1 MTAAQTTGTATGPAG
16 RSAKRT
22 IFHADLDAFFVAVER
37 VLDPS
42 LIGKPVIVG
51 GLGNRGVVATAS
63 YEARKFGVHSA
74 QPMAIARRRCPQA
87 VYLRGNREKYSEFS
101 GRFFEIL
108 EDFTPAVVGVSI
120 DEAYLDMTGSERLF
134 GEPVEV
140 AEEIR
145 RRTREEVGITVSI
158 GIGPNKLVAKM
169 ASEEAKPDGVFQVL
183 LENVEEFMKPQPV
196 RALPGIGPKSA
207 EALATLQIE
216 TLGQLAEHPV
226 GPIRRALGPN
236 IAGWLQLRARGIDNS
251 PIRERPKSKSIS
263 AETTFSDDL
272 VEVSDMEDV
281 LRRLSERVGRRLRK
295 SGMHARNV
303 GLKLRYPD
311 FTTVTRQTTLQQAAD
326 GDDVI
331 IKSAHAL
338 LKKTMRERSGAVRLL
353 GVSVSG
359 LGEPAAQLS
368 LLDNSVQKDSAIS
381 LAVDKAREKF
391 GDDVV
396 FRGS

>member
-1 MTAAQTTGTATGPAG
+1 MGTAPTSQPQ
-16 RSAKRT
+16 RVETHEHRVV
-22 IFHADLDAFFVAVER
+22 FHADLDAFYVAVER

-101 GRFFEIL
+101 KRFFAIL
-108 EDFTPAVVGVSI
+108 ERFTPVVAGVSI

-134 GEPVEV
+134 GRPIQV

-145 RRTREEVGITVSI
+145 RLTREEVGITVSI
-158 GIGPNKLVAKM
+158 GIGPSKLVAKM
-169 ASEEAKPDGVFQVL
+169 ASEEAKPDGVFEVKPD
-183 LENVEEFMKPQPV
+183 EVESFMAPQPV

-207 EALATLQIE
+207 EALATLRID
-216 TLGQLAEHPV
+216 TLGQLASHPV

-236 IAGWLQLRARGIDNS
+236 VAGWLQLRARGIDNS
-251 PIRERPKSKSIS
+251 PVRERAKSKSIS
-263 AETTFSDDL
+263 AETTFSENVADPN
-272 VEVSDMEDV
+272 EMEKV
-281 LRRLSERVGRRLRK
+281 LQRLSERVGRRLRR

-311 FTTVTRQTTLQQAAD
+311 FATVTRQATLSQSSG

-331 IKSAHAL
+331 TMTVHEL
-338 LKKTMRERSGAVRLL
+338 LKKTLRERSGAVRLL
-353 GVSVSG
+353 GVAVGG
-359 LGEPAAQLS
+359 LGEPMAQLS
-368 LLDNSVQKDSAIS
+368 LLDDSPQKDSAIS
-381 LAVDKAREKF
+381 TAVDKARERF
-391 GDDVV
+391 GDGAVT
-396 FRGS
+396 RGS

>member
-1 MTAAQTTGTATGPAG
+1 MSQQ
-16 RSAKRT
+16 RT
-22 IFHADLDAFFVAVER
+22 VFHADLDAFYVAVER

-74 QPMAIARRRCPQA
+74 QPMAIARRRAPHA

-101 GRFFEIL
+101 RRFFSIL
-108 EDFTPAVVGVSI
+108 EQFTPVVAGVSI
-120 DEAYLDMTGSERLF
+120 DEAYLDMTGSDRLF
-134 GEPVEV
+134 GPPVEV

-169 ASEEAKPDGVFQVL
+169 ASEDAKPDGVFEVKP
-183 LENVEEFMKPQPV
+183 EDVEEFMASKPV

-207 EALATLQIE
+207 EALKTLRID
-216 TLGQLAEHPV
+216 TLGQLAAHPV

-236 IAGWLQLRARGIDNS
+236 VAGWLQLRAKGVDNS
-251 PIRERPKSKSIS
+251 PVVERAKSKSIS
-263 AETTFSDDL
+263 AETTFS
-272 VEVSDMEDV
+272 EDV
-281 LRRLSERVGRRLRK
+281 ASVDEMANVLQRLSERVGRRLRR

-311 FTTVTRQTTLQQAAD
+311 FTTVTRQTTLQQASD
-326 GDDVI
+326 GDAAI
-331 IKSAHAL
+331 SESAKMLLIKA
-338 LKKTMRERSGAVRLL
+338 MGERAGAVRLL

-359 LGEPAAQLS
+359 LGAPAAQLS
-368 LLDNSVQKDSAIS
+368 LLDDTPQRDSAIS
-381 LAVDKAREKF
+381 DAVDRARDRF
-391 GDDVV
+391 GEDAVK
-396 FRGS
+396 RGS

>member
-1 MTAAQTTGTATGPAG
+1 MSQQ
-16 RSAKRT
+16 RT
-22 IFHADLDAFFVAVER
+22 VFHADLDAFYVAVER

-87 VYLRGNREKYSEFS
+87 VYLSGHREKYSEFS
-101 GRFFEIL
+101 KRFFEIL
-108 EDFTPAVVGVSI
+108 EQFTPTVAGVSI

-134 GEPVEV
+134 GPPKVA

-145 RRTREEVGITVSI
+145 KRTREQVGIAVSI
-158 GIGPNKLVAKM
+158 GIGPSRLVAKM
-169 ASEEAKPDGVFQVL
+169 ASEDAKPDGVFEVQPD
-183 LENVEEFMKPQPV
+183 EVETFMFSKPV

-207 EALATLQIE
+207 EALATLKIE

-236 IAGWLQLRARGIDNS
+236 IAAWLQLRARGVDNS
-251 PIRERPKSKSIS
+251 AVKVRAKSKSIS
-263 AETTFSDDL
+263 AETTFS
-272 VEVSDMEDV
+272 EDV
-281 LRRLSERVGRRLRK
+281 DSVDEMAAALQRLSERVGRRLRGT
-295 SGMHARNV
+295 GMHARNV

-311 FTTVTRQTTLQQAAD
+311 FTTVTRQTTLLQAAD

-331 IKSAHAL
+331 SDSVKML
-338 LKKTMRERSGAVRLL
+338 LRKTIGERAGSVRLL

-368 LLDNSVQKDSAIS
+368 LLDDSPQKDSAIS
-381 LAVDKAREKF
+381 GAVDRAKERF
-391 GDDVV
+391 GEDAIK
-396 FRGS
+396 RGGG

>member
-1 MTAAQTTGTATGPAG
+1 MVATPTTEPQPAETLEE
-16 RSAKRT
+16 RVV
-22 IFHADLDAFFVAVER
+22 FHADLDAFFVAVER

-87 VYLRGNREKYSEFS
+87 VYLRGNRDKYSEFS
-101 GRFFEIL
+101 KKFFAIL
-108 EDFTPAVVGVSI
+108 ERFTPTVAGVSI

-134 GEPVEV
+134 GRPVEV

-145 RRTREEVGITVSI
+145 RRTSEEVGITVSI

-169 ASEEAKPDGVFQVL
+169 ASEEAKPDGVFQVKPG
-183 LENVEEFMKPQPV
+183 EVEAFMAPKPV

-207 EALATLQIE
+207 EALSTLSIE
-216 TLGQLAEHPV
+216 TLGQLASYPV

-236 IAGWLQLRARGIDNS
+236 VAGWLQLRARGIDNS
-251 PIRERPKSKSIS
+251 PVRERAKSKSIS
-263 AETTFSDDL
+263 AETTFS
-272 VEVSDMEDV
+272 EDV
-281 LRRLSERVGRRLRK
+281 NDPAEMESVLLRLSERVGRRLRR
-295 SGMHARNV
+295 SGMHARSV

-311 FTTVTRQTTLQQAAD
+311 FTTVTRQATLQQSSD
-326 GDDVI
+326 GDDMI
-331 IKSAHAL
+331 RKTAQAL

-353 GVSVSG
+353 GVSVAG
-359 LGEPAAQLS
+359 LGEPIAQLS
-368 LLDNSVQKDSAIS
+368 LLDNTSQKDSAIS
-381 LAVDKAREKF
+381 GAVDKARERF
-391 GDDVV
+391 GEDAVT
-396 FRGS
+396 RGQ

>member
-1 MTAAQTTGTATGPAG
+1 MSEQ
-16 RSAKRT
+16 RT
-22 IFHADLDAFFVAVER
+22 VFHADLDAFYVAVER

-101 GRFFEIL
+101 KRFFKIL
-108 EDFTPAVVGVSI
+108 DDFTPVVAGVSI
-120 DEAYLDMTGSERLF
+120 DEAYLDMTGSDRLF
-134 GEPVEV
+134 GPPKVV

-145 RRTREEVGITVSI
+145 RRTWEEVGITVSI
-158 GIGPNKLVAKM
+158 GIGPSKLVAKM
-169 ASEEAKPDGVFQVL
+169 ASEEAKPDGVFEVL
-183 LENVEEFMKPQPV
+183 PEEVEAFMAPKPV

-207 EALATLQIE
+207 EALATLNIE
-216 TLGQLAEHPV
+216 TLGQLAAHPV

-236 IAGWLQLRARGIDNS
+236 SAGWLQLRARGVDNA
-251 PIRERPKSKSIS
+251 PVRERAKSKSIS
-263 AETTFSDDL
+263 AETTFSENVDSVD
-272 VEVSDMEDV
+272 EMSNV
-281 LRRLSERVGRRLRK
+281 LRRLSERVGSRLRR

-311 FTTVTRQTTLQQAAD
+311 FTTVTRQTTLHQASD
-326 GDDVI
+326 GDDAIAGSVQM
-331 IKSAHAL
+331 L
-338 LKKTMRERSGAVRLL
+338 LKKAMRERAGSVRLL

-368 LLDNSVQKDSAIS
+368 LLDDTPQKDSAIS
-381 LAVDKAREKF
+381 NAMDKARERF
-391 GDDVV
+391 GESAVK
-396 FRGS
+396 RGG

>member
-1 MTAAQTTGTATGPAG
+1 MTQQ
-16 RSAKRT
+16 RT
-22 IFHADLDAFFVAVER
+22 VFHADLDAFYVAVER

-74 QPMAIARRRCPQA
+74 QPMSVARRRCPQA
-87 VYLRGNREKYSEFS
+87 VYLRGNRDKYSEFS
-101 GRFFEIL
+101 KRFFGIL
-108 EDFTPAVVGVSI
+108 KQFSPVVAGVSI

-134 GEPVEV
+134 GPPKKA

-145 RRTREEVGITVSI
+145 RRTQGEVGIAVSI
-158 GIGPNKLVAKM
+158 GIGPSKLVAKM

-183 LENVEEFMKPQPV
+183 PDEVEEFMASKPV

-207 EALATLQIE
+207 ESLATLRIE

-236 IAGWLQLRARGIDNS
+236 NAGWLQLRARGVDNS
-251 PIRERPKSKSIS
+251 PVKERAKSKSIS
-263 AETTFSDDL
+263 AETTFS
-272 VEVSDMEDV
+272 EDVDSVDEMIEV
-281 LRRLSERVGRRLRK
+281 LRRLSERVGRRLRR

-311 FTTVTRQTTLQQAAD
+311 FTTVTRQTTLLKAAD

-331 IKSAHAL
+331 TGSVQML
-338 LKKTMRERSGAVRLL
+338 LKKTMGERAGSVRLL

-368 LLDNSVQKDSAIS
+368 LLDDSSEKDSAIS
-381 LAVDKAREKF
+381 VALDRARDRFGEDAVR
-391 GDDVV
+391 
-396 FRGS
+396 RGG

>member
-1 MTAAQTTGTATGPAG
+1 MSQQ
-16 RSAKRT
+16 RT
-22 IFHADLDAFFVAVER
+22 VFHADLDAFFVAVER

-42 LIGKPVIVG
+42 LIGKPVIIG

-87 VYLRGNREKYSEFS
+87 IYLRGNRDKYSEFS
-101 GRFFEIL
+101 KRFFEIL
-108 EDFTPAVVGVSI
+108 EQFTPVVAAVSI
-120 DEAYLDMTGSERLF
+120 DEAYLDMTGSDRLF
-134 GEPVEV
+134 GPPKVV

-145 RRTREEVGITVSI
+145 KRTQENVGIAVSI

-169 ASEEAKPDGVFQVL
+169 ASEEAKPDGVFEVL
-183 LENVEEFMKPQPV
+183 PGDVESFMASKPV

-207 EALATLQIE
+207 EALATLNIE
-216 TLGQLAEHPV
+216 TLGQLSAHPT

-236 IAGWLQLRARGIDNS
+236 VAGWLQLRAQGIDNS
-251 PIRERPKSKSIS
+251 PVKERAKSKSIS
-263 AETTFSDDL
+263 AETTFS
-272 VEVSDMEDV
+272 EDV
-281 LRRLSERVGRRLRK
+281 DSLDEMTDVLQRLSERVGRRLRR

-311 FTTVTRQTTLQQAAD
+311 FTTVTRQTTLLQAAD

-331 IKSAHAL
+331 TDSSQML
-338 LKKTMRERSGAVRLL
+338 LRKTMSERAGAVRLL

-368 LLDNSVQKDSAIS
+368 LLDSGSEKDSAIS
-381 LAVDKAREKF
+381 GAVDRARDRF
-391 GDDVV
+391 GEDAVK
-396 FRGS
+396 RGG